1 MAVTINGDGV
11 VDVGGNASSAA
22 YVRLYEDSDN
32 GTNYV
37 DLIAPASVTSN
48 RTITLPDNT
57 GTMLTSASSI
67 TASQL
72 PAGSVLQVV
81 QGTLTTSAS
90 TTSTSYTDT
99 GLTVSITPT
108 SASSKV
114 MVFVHLNGCGNN
126 NASYNGFAQLVRD
139 STAIG
144 NTSDDLSMFWQ
155 GSTFRTGSFVI
166 NWLDS
171 PATTSSTTYKVQFKS
186 EGSGTTVFVSAS
198 GAGGGNVTSTITVM
212 EIAG

>member
-67 TASQL
+67 NCSH
-72 PAGSVLQVV
+72 SSCVV
-81 QGTLTTSAS
+81 GFRRSIKTRNMSAI
-90 TTSTSYTDT
+90 
-99 GLTVSITPT
+99 V
-108 SASSKV
+108 
-114 MVFVHLNGCGNN
+114 
-126 NASYNGFAQLVRD
+126 
-139 STAIG
+139 
-144 NTSDDLSMFWQ
+144 
-155 GSTFRTGSFVI
+155 
-166 NWLDS
+166 
-171 PATTSSTTYKVQFKS
+171 
-186 EGSGTTVFVSAS
+186 
-198 GAGGGNVTSTITVM
+198 
-212 EIAG
+212 

>member
-72 PAGSVLQVV
+72 PSGSVLQVV
-81 QGTLTTSAS
+81 QATGT
-90 TTSTSYTDT
+90 
-99 GLTVSITPT
+99 
-108 SASSKV
+108 
-114 MVFVHLNGCGNN
+114 
-126 NASYNGFAQLVRD
+126 AQL
-139 STAIG
+139 S
-144 NTSDDLSMFWQ
+144 
-155 GSTFRTGSFVI
+155 
-166 NWLDS
+166 
-171 PATTSSTTYKVQFKS
+171 TSSTS
-186 EGSGTTVFVSAS
+186 LVSAS
-198 GAGGGNVTSTITVM
+198 PFVMSTL
-212 EIAG
+212 